1 MSKIKYF
8 ILFIILASNITTDLK
23 LKENFLF
30 IIPRRMDYIFDFNII

>member
-8 ILFIILASNITTDLK
+8 ILFIILASNITSDLK

-30 IIPRRMDYIFDFNII
+30 IPQRMDYFFDFNII